1 VRSVDD
7 ATTLWIHETRDR
19 DRVTYRLGRQ
29 GQQLV
34 AEWPAMGRIMCR
46 TDGSGARL
54 IPSEPATPM
63 SLAMLQSTAT
73 VFVGE
78 LCGGLAL
85 HASAVSLNGRGVLVL
100 GESGSGKSTAAAT
113 LCTRHGGELLA
124 DDATLLVE
132 RGETLLIEPSEREH
146 HLTEESLAAL
156 GRPGLPP
163 SYGLDKAAIP
173 ADVAATAPVPLAL
186 VAALKFDDVC
196 AEADL
201 RTLRGVEAA
210 ARLLASLFRFNFP
223 DGPARRNELDRVMSI
238 HEQTPFIE
246 LRRPRSKPDVVPH
259 ILQALLGD
267 SRAR

>member
-1 VRSVDD
+1 VSGAD
-7 ATTLWIHETRDR
+7 ATTLWIHEMRDH

-29 GQQLV
+29 GQELV
-34 AEWPAMGRIMCR
+34 AEWPSIGRITCR

-54 IPSEPATPM
+54 IPAEPATPT

-85 HASAVSLNGRGVLVL
+85 HGSAVSLEGRGVVVL

-113 LCTRHGGELLA
+113 LCARHGGALLA

-146 HLTEESLAAL
+146 HLTQESLAAL
-156 GRPGLPP
+156 GKPGLPP
-163 SYGLDKAAIP
+163 SPGLDKAAIP
-173 ADVAATAPVPLAL
+173 ADAAARTPVRLAL
-186 VAALKFDDVC
+186 IAALQFDDAC
-196 AEADL
+196 TEADV

-238 HEQTPFIE
+238 HERTPVIE
-246 LRRPRSKPDVVPH
+246 LRRPRSKPDVAPRIVE
-259 ILQALLGD
+259 ALLGD
-267 SRAR
+267 SRGR